1 MNSSH
6 FQSYWRETD
15 ELSIEQHPHILLEKK
30 LYSLKN
36 HVKMFTEEKHF
47 VQITVFE
54 NDSKNYRF
62 NSHTKKDNAV
72 STLIFCIKLGLE
84 RVELYRASGRVGF
97 HPKLVFLTRVGFSG
111 TRSSPT

>member
-1 MNSSH
+1 MSC
-6 FQSYWRETD
+6 
-15 ELSIEQHPHILLEKK
+15 LVSIEQHANILLEKK

-62 NSHTKKDNAV
+62 NSHTKKNNVV
-72 STLIFCIKLGLE
+72 STLI
-84 RVELYRASGRVGF
+84 GF
-97 HPKLVFLTRVGFSG
+97 FLNFSKML
-111 TRSSPT
+111 PA